1 MIPSAITLT
10 REIAQRAEGH
20 IAFQHAP
27 LGRSSEPGSKLTN
40 SEMSRLIGNLQAW
53 VRQFNHPEALELQ
66 SAFDDLERL
75 RVRVWT
81 EIDESLIWLHSLQWR
96 MEHEGRLQESDR
108 EQLGVVFNY
117 LDRWQDR
124 GGRCGNVG

>member
-1 MIPSAITLT
+1 MSGIVIHGAGQP
-10 REIAQRAEGH
+10 AEGH
-20 IAFQHAP
+20 LAFGHEP
-27 LGRSSEPGSKLTN
+27 LLRSSEPGSKLTD
-40 SEMSRLIGNLQAW
+40 SEMRRLIGNLQAW

-81 EIDESLIWLHSLQWR
+81 EIDESLHRLHW
-96 MEHEGRLQESDR
+96 MESCMAREGRLQEQDR
-108 EQLGVVFNY
+108 DHLGAVFEY
-117 LDRWQDR
+117 LHRWQDR

>member
-10 REIAQRAEGH
+10 RETAHRAEGH
-20 IAFQHAP
+20 IAFSHEP
-27 LGRSSEPGSKLTN
+27 LGRSSEPGSKLTDR
-40 SEMSRLIGNLQAW
+40 EMRRLIGNLQAW

-75 RVRVWT
+75 RARVWT
-81 EIDESLIWLHSLQWR
+81 EIDESLLWLHSLQSR
-96 MEHEGRLQESDR
+96 MERESRLQERDR
-108 EQLGVVFNY
+108 EQLGVVFKY
-117 LDRWQDR
+117 LNRWQDR